1 MNTQLPYALLVAAVS
16 FVAYLIAPFA
26 KTAWI
31 ALPVA
36 VALMLVTL
44 AALKLL
50 LKGAV
55 SEESMPVVFRKFAQ
69 NVGNAALS
77 VAIDKMA
84 QGILA
89 DGKIDM
95 AESEQLLKLI
105 DGMEGQEEFREA
117 LEAARKDGVIT
128 LEESASLEKFI
139 WRLAKGRK

>member
-1 MNTQLPYALLVAAVS
+1 
-16 FVAYLIAPFA
+16 
-26 KTAWI
+26 
-31 ALPVA
+31 
-36 VALMLVTL
+36 MLVTL